1 MVSPAG
7 VAEIPADVPAAF
19 LAMIA
24 VPEKAML
31 PSAAGRSPHLMRVL
45 ANVSGV
51 ARPTTARS
59 AYSLPSA
66 LVADHPVRSD
76 GCRAGN
82 FGGPFF
88 RRRLLSGRRR
98 LFIRIA
104 SNRPQGRHRRGLQA
118 DRIALA
124 VAGHLQ
130 DLGCDQSK
138 LLIRCRPGQ
147 GSLGT
152 FQRL

>member
-7 VAEIPADVPAAF
+7 VIPAAF

-24 VPEKAML
+24 VPEKAMP
-31 PSAAGRSPHLMRVL
+31 PSAAGAAPHWMLVP
-45 ANVSGV
+45 ANVFGV
-51 ARPTTARS
+51 AKPTTARS

-66 LVADHPVRSD
+66 LVANHPVRSG
-76 GCRAGN
+76 GCRASN
-82 FGGPFF
+82 PGGPFF
-88 RRRLLSGRRR
+88 RRGLLSGRRR
-98 LFIRIA
+98 LSVRSA
-104 SNRPQGRHRRGLQA
+104 GNRPQGRHRCGLQA

-147 GSLGT
+147 GSLGA